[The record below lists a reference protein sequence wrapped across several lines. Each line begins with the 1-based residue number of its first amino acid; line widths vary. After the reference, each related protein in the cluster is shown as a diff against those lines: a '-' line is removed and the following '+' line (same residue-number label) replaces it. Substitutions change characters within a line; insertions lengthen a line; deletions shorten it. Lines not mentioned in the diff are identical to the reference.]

1 MGTVKM
7 DVEIGPATWT
17 SELTATESTIEEDGD
32 GLMKMD
38 SLSEEQ
44 RDAVHTVLS
53 TDANA
58 FITGPAGTGKSYVL
72 KMIAQ
77 ELHLKGRKFEVL
89 STTGISAVDVG
100 GTTIHSFTGIGI
112 EDLALDDLQ
121 AVVEKS
127 EEARTR
133 WMESDLWIID
143 EVSMMHPKTFN
154 NLDSLGRR
162 IRRIK
167 RPFGGIRVVMFGD
180 FFQLPP
186 ISKGA
191 SSALTFCF
199 ETLAWRSLDIVV
211 HTLTEPF
218 RQKDEGFYR
227 ILSEA
232 RVGRL
237 ERESVSVLQ
246 SRLKV
251 TLPTENGV
259 EPTILY
265 SKNDAVDAIN
275 AKKIAEL
282 KTEEV
287 TYRSLKSAQGK
298 FKGSVEHLYD
308 KYFGNMRTPKVV
320 TLKVGCQVIVTA
332 NVNIPEG
339 ICNGSRGVVSRFT
352 EDREK
357 LPVLTMSNGKEWV
370 MKRKKWTVDLDSP
383 NVKLSYS
390 QIPLALGY
398 AISIHKSQG
407 MSLDRLITDLGPSVF
422 AHGQAYVSL
431 SRVRRLEG
439 LSLKDFDV
447 RSIKA
452 HPSVRKF
459 YEEVGG
465 SKKEP
470 VELKVSRVKPGE
482 AAMNAEIAS
491 RINFIALMTSQELA
505 RDSLNKRKNY
515 FSNKSGKKFRK

>member
-308 KYFGNMRTPKVV
+308 KYFGNMRTPKGGDAEGRVSGDSHGKRQHSGGDMQRIERSGLQV
-320 TLKVGCQVIVTA
+320 HGGQGEAPGSHHVEREGVGDEEEEVDGGPGQPQREALVLSDPAGPGVRDQHPQVS
-332 NVNIPEG
+332 G
-339 ICNGSRGVVSRFT
+339 DVS
-352 EDREK
+352 
-357 LPVLTMSNGKEWV
+357 
-370 MKRKKWTVDLDSP
+370 
-383 NVKLSYS
+383 
-390 QIPLALGY
+390 
-398 AISIHKSQG
+398 
-407 MSLDRLITDLGPSVF
+407 
-422 AHGQAYVSL
+422 GQADHRPGSQRLCPRTGLRIPVQGQETGGTVSEGF
-431 SRVRRLEG
+431 RRQVDQGASERSKVLRGGGGIEEGTGGTEG
-439 LSLKDFDV
+439 LASQAG
-447 RSIKA
+447 RSR
-452 HPSVRKF
+452 HER
-459 YEEVGG
+459 
-465 SKKEP
+465 
-470 VELKVSRVKPGE
+470 RD
-482 AAMNAEIAS
+482 
-491 RINFIALMTSQELA
+491 RI
-505 RDSLNKRKNY
+505 
-515 FSNKSGKKFRK
+515 